1 MEKLALFDIDKTL
14 ITSSKAHDMAFSAA
28 FKKVYGFDTNQRAIN
43 HHGMTDQQIIIEV
56 IKKQGLTEEQ
66 VRSKLIECMEYMVE
80 FYQNN
85 SSTDEITVLGGVPQ
99 LLEALSERN
108 LLMGLVTGNLEPIGR
123 GKLTSVGLNRYFKVG
138 GFGSDD
144 ISRAK
149 LVKLAIKKAQDEY
162 GFKPGNNI
170 YLFGDAPQDMN
181 AGREGGA
188 TTIGVTTGVY
198 TKDQLLEAGAV
209 HIVPNLEDKQKV
221 LDLLGL

>member
-1 MEKLALFDIDKTL
+1 MKKLILFDIDKTL

-28 FKKVYGFDTNQRAIN
+28 FKNVYGFETSQRAIN

-66 VRSKLIECMEYMVE
+66 VRSKLIECMDYMVE
-80 FYQNN
+80 FYNN
-85 SSTDEITVLGGVPQ
+85 NNLNDEITVLNGVPQ
-99 LLEALSERN
+99 LLEELSNRGV
-108 LLMGLVTGNLEPIGR
+108 LMGLVTGNLQPIGR
-123 GKLTSVGLNRYFKVG
+123 GKLASVGLNKYFKVG

-144 ISRAK
+144 ISRPK

-162 GFKPGNNI
+162 GFIPDNNI

-181 AGREGGA
+181 AGMLGGA

-198 TKDQLLEAGAV
+198 AKDQLLEAGAV
-209 HIVPNLEDKQKV
+209 HIVPNLENTQQI
-221 LDLLGL
+221 LDLLSL